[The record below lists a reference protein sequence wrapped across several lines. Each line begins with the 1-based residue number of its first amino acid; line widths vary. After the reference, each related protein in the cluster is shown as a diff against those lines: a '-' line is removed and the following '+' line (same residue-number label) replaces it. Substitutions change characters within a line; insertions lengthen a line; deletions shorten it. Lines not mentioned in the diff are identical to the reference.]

1 MQPSRLTFHYARV
14 DINIREQIPL
24 IIPCITGP
32 VRRIERQP
40 REVPAEEEAKV
51 LELQIALDRIPLDRA
66 VDIAGAVA
74 AHVDWIEV
82 GTSLIKQF
90 GAVGLEAVVSAAGTT
105 PVLADLKTV
114 DDVRFELDLAYGAGA
129 RSATVLGLAPEVT
142 VDLAVRVS
150 GEHDRELVVDL
161 MGLAT
166 SRIEGLAERLPHRV
180 VLAPHVS
187 KDAQGGL
194 DRAADLLGPWATGR
208 RIALAGG
215 LTAADLPALRGW
227 PDLRVIIGS
236 AISQAVDPVAAV
248 LDLREAARGA
258 ADADTE
264 QNPTPD
270 IPGEGQEP

>member
-1 MQPSRLTFHYARV
+1 
-14 DINIREQIPL
+14 
-24 IIPCITGP
+24 
-32 VRRIERQP
+32 
-40 REVPAEEEAKV
+40 
-51 LELQIALDRIPLDRA
+51 
-66 VDIAGAVA
+66 
-74 AHVDWIEV
+74 
-82 GTSLIKQF
+82 
-90 GAVGLEAVVSAAGTT
+90 
-105 PVLADLKTV
+105 
-114 DDVRFELDLAYGAGA
+114 
-129 RSATVLGLAPEVT
+129 
-142 VDLAVRVS
+142 
-150 GEHDRELVVDL
+150 
-161 MGLAT
+161 
-166 SRIEGLAERLPHRV
+166 
-180 VLAPHVS
+180 VS

-258 ADADTE
+258 ADGDTE